1 MTELPPLIVVSLKM
15 YLGVA
20 ATRAWVADLAG
31 VGARLDAGASIE
43 LAVLPTFPL
52 LESTA
57 KTLAGTGI
65 RWGART
71 WQPQR
76 TAPRPAR
83 SRSRSSPSLVVGTSR
98 LVMPSGDGFS
108 ARTTPV
114 SRRRLPKSSGRD
126 WCRCTAW
133 ARTSAVPHL
142 RPPRRV
148 SRNWKRCSTSPP
160 GKRSSSRTSRCGRS
174 APTRRRRRSTSPT
187 SASTS
192 ESGSSR
198 TLAGPACCTAAAP
211 GRAPIRSLGPVDG
224 LFLGRFAH
232 DTRALAQVVTEVLT
246 SGQSRAASPTSSKE
260 HS

>member
-1 MTELPPLIVVSLKM
+1 MTGLPPLIVVSLKM

-20 ATRAWVADLAG
+20 ATRAWIADLAG

-65 RWGART
+65 RGGAQDVAASADGA
-71 WQPQR
+71 QPGEDDASIQ
-76 TAPRPAR
+76 AKVAQ
-83 SRSRSSPSLVVGTSR
+83 VVGQG
-98 LVMPSGDGFS
+98 LVPLYCVGENKRG
-108 ARTTPV
+108 A
-114 SRRRLPKSSGRD
+114 
-126 WCRCTAW
+126 
-133 ARTSAVPHL
+133 
-142 RPPRRV
+142 PPEAARRV

-174 APTRRRRRSTSPT
+174 APTRRRSTSPT

-198 TLAGPACCTAAAP
+198 TPAGPACCTAAAP